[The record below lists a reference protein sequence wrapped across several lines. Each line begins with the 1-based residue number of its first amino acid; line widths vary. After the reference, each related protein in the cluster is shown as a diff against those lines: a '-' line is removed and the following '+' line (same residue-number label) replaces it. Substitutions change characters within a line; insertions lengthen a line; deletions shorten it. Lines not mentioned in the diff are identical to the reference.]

1 MFTKSKRW
9 ENRWYKTGRSVKIGR
24 RELTVQQ
31 RVSYPFLDISDED
44 LAAILALFSLVKTRF
59 YFQVGK
65 RIPFSYQSVWGMI
78 HIRLWHQR
86 QGEYTLVGTH
96 THPSL
101 AMSSLTISPLI
112 QQIFLPL
119 RSVLIKTIR

>member
-24 RELTVQQ
+24 TELTVQQ
-31 RVSYPFLDISDED
+31 RVCYPFLDISDED
-44 LAAILALFSLVKTRF
+44 LAVILSLSSLVKTRF

-65 RIPFSYQSVWGMI
+65 RIPFSYQSVWGMM

-96 THPSL
+96 THSSS
-101 AMSSLTISPLI
+101 ATSSLTISPLI

-119 RSVLIKTIR
+119 RSVLFKTIR